1 MLRKNFSYIQQQ
13 KLKMKGSLKVTII
26 YLSIG
31 FLWILL
37 SDRLSLFLFTEEQ
50 IEEIIYFQTYK
61 GLFYVLS
68 TGMIIFYLVK
78 KYESQVYTKIQEIQH
93 VNDELK
99 AEKAQLTESKKRYK
113 ELFQISPLPMWIYD
127 MESFRFLDVN
137 NAAVN
142 LYGYSKEQFLEMRVF
157 DISEEKQSIEM
168 ESIINNFQHNGTT
181 IFQGRFRHK
190 KKNGEI
196 IYVDVKSDYV
206 GKPEDKIRLV
216 IANNV
221 SEFLEMQEKLRKLN
235 QTIVQTEEK
244 ERERIAAEL
253 HDGLI
258 QFLVAATQIIQLIKI
273 DESDDAQ
280 IRIYEKVKSLL
291 EDAISECRWTIND
304 LRPKE
309 VKTQSFKNAIE
320 KLIEKYELLKKFE
333 VRLSIQE
340 ELDKE
345 LDENLKFNLFRIF
358 QENLNNT
365 LKHSN
370 ATQVEVSLSKHKNGK
385 LEYYYTDNGSYID
398 LEKIEQP
405 DAFISLK
412 NRLML
417 IEGKFEKRVSESGL
431 AFDFLIPINGN
442 LVLG

>member
-1 MLRKNFSYIQQQ
+1 
-13 KLKMKGSLKVTII
+13 MKGSLKVTII

-142 LYGYSKEQFLEMRVF
+142 LYGYSKEQFLEMTVF

-235 QTIVQTEEK
+235 HTIVQTEEK

-385 LEYYYTDNGSYID
+385 LEYYYIDNGSYID